1 MKKIEFTNKKVKF
14 EYTFIDTY
22 VTGIKLIGSEVKSIR
37 LGKVSLVDT
46 YCYFSK
52 GELYLKGL
60 NISETNVA
68 YSHTAIRDRK
78 LLLKRKQLNKLENEI
93 LKGLSIVPYKIFIND
108 RGLVKVE
115 IVLGKGKK
123 LWDKR
128 DSIKERDINRDMMR
142 DI

>member
-1 MKKIEFTNKKVKF
+1 MKKIEFTNRKVKF

-37 LGKVSLVDT
+37 LGKLSLVDT
-46 YCYFSK
+46 YCYFNK

-78 LLLKRKQLNKLENEI
+78 LLLKRKQLNKLENEL
-93 LKGLSIVPYKIFIND
+93 LKGLSIVPYRIFIND
-108 RGLVKVE
+108 KGLVKVE

>member
-37 LGKVSLVDT
+37 LGKVSLTDT
-46 YCYFSK
+46 YCYFNK

-93 LKGLSIVPYKIFIND
+93 LKGLSIVPYKIFVND

-128 DSIKERDINRDMMR
+128 ETIKERDLNRELKNY
-142 DI
+142 

>member
-37 LGKVSLVDT
+37 LGKVSLTDT
-46 YCYFSK
+46 YCYFYK

-93 LKGLSIVPYKIFIND
+93 LKGLSIVPYKIFVND

-128 DSIKERDINRDMMR
+128 ETIKERDLNRELKNY
-142 DI
+142 

>member
-37 LGKVSLVDT
+37 LGKVSLTDT
-46 YCYFSK
+46 YCYFNK
-52 GELYLKGL
+52 GELYLRGL

-78 LLLKRKQLNKLENEI
+78 LLLKRKQLNKLENEL
-93 LKGLSIVPYKIFIND
+93 LKGLSLVPYRIFIND
-108 RGLVKVE
+108 KGFVKVE

>member
-37 LGKVSLVDT
+37 LGKVSLTDT
-46 YCYFSK
+46 YCYFYK

>member
-1 MKKIEFTNKKVKF
+1 M
-14 EYTFIDTY
+14 
-22 VTGIKLIGSEVKSIR
+22 
-37 LGKVSLVDT
+37 
-46 YCYFSK
+46 
-52 GELYLKGL
+52 

-78 LLLKRKQLNKLENEI
+78 LLLKRKQLNKLENEL
-93 LKGLSIVPYKIFIND
+93 LKGLSIVPYRIFIND
-108 RGLVKVE
+108 KGLVKVE

>member
-14 EYTFIDTY
+14 EYTFIETHI
-22 VTGIKLIGSEVKSIR
+22 TGIQLMGSEVKSIR

-52 GELYLKGL
+52 GELFLKGM
-60 NISETNVA
+60 NITETNVA

-78 LLLKRKQLNKLENEI
+78 LLLKRKELKKLENE
-93 LKGLSIVPYKIFIND
+93 LVKGLTIVPYKIFIND
-108 RGLVKVE
+108 KGLVKVE
-115 IVLGKGKK
+115 IVLAKGKK

-128 DSIKERDINRDMMR
+128 ETIKERDLNRELKNY
-142 DI
+142 

>member
-14 EYTFIDTY
+14 EYTFIETHI
-22 VTGIKLIGSEVKSIR
+22 TGIQLMGSEVKSIR

-52 GELYLKGL
+52 GELYLKGM
-60 NISETNVA
+60 NITETNVA

-78 LLLKRKQLNKLENEI
+78 LLLKRKELKKLENE
-93 LKGLSIVPYKIFIND
+93 LVKGLTIVPYKIFIND
-108 RGLVKVE
+108 KGLVKVE
-115 IVLGKGKK
+115 IVLAKGKK

-128 DSIKERDINRDMMR
+128 ETIKERDLNRELKNY
-142 DI
+142 

>member
-37 LGKVSLVDT
+37 LGKVSLTDT
-46 YCYFSK
+46 YCYFNK

-78 LLLKRKQLNKLENEI
+78 LLLKRKQLNKLENEL
-93 LKGLSIVPYKIFIND
+93 LKGLSLVPYRIFIND
-108 RGLVKVE
+108 KGFVKVE

>member
-78 LLLKRKQLNKLENEI
+78 LLLKRKQLNKLENEL

-128 DSIKERDINRDMMR
+128 ETIKERDLNRELKNY
-142 DI
+142 